1 MLPYDIDLEKDV
13 DTKVIRAIETGNRVL
28 YVCATLDKADRER
41 KRIARLFDRC
51 LIPYKEIK
59 SRRRIVTDNGGVA
72 RFESNVTLDSLRSS
86 VRGISCDILVL
97 DVGARITNEIAP
109 IACSC
114 KRVYRV

>member
-28 YVCATLDKADRER
+28 YVCATLDKADMER

-72 RFESNVTLDSLRSS
+72 RFESIRSS